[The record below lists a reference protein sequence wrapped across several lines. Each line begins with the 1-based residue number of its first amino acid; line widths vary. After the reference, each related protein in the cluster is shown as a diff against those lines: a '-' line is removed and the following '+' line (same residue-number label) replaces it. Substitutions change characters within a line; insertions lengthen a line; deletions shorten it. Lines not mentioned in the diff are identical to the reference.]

1 VRRRFRGSIGRGL
14 LLSAVVSTSLT
25 CSPAYVIRAGLT
37 ESRILGRRRPIAE
50 VAIDPATPVSIRE
63 KLDLVV
69 QARDFAVRVLHLEA
83 GKSYTT
89 YSHVDRDTLLLVV
102 SAARKDRF
110 EPYTWWF
117 PIVGRVPYKGFFDFD
132 AARREADHLADR
144 GFDTYVRPSP
154 AFSTLGFFNDP
165 LLNTAL
171 RTTDVGIVS
180 TVIHELLHNTIFI
193 ASRIDFNESF
203 ASFVGDRGAIDFFC
217 ARDGATSTTCRE
229 ATEEWQD
236 NLVFGEFL
244 TDLVDRLEKLYART
258 DLDTAEIIRLREAV
272 FDDAKQRF
280 QSEVQPRLHRSYRNF
295 TRQPLNN
302 ATLIG
307 IRLYYRRLDLFEAVY
322 RASGS
327 NLLQSIDRIRAAT
340 HNANDP
346 FAAVA
351 ATLTA
356 PHPPH
361 PDLPALHPPALHPRR
376 PSPAIRPPPFV
387 SRRPSPAVR
396 LPI

>member
-1 VRRRFRGSIGRGL
+1 VRTPACRSLVRGL
-14 LLSAVVSTSLT
+14 LLAVAVSSSPT
-25 CSPAYVIRAGLT
+25 CSPAYVLRAGIT
-37 ESRILGRRRPIAE
+37 ESRILSRRRPIAE
-50 VAIDPATPVSIRE
+50 VATDPDTPESIRE

-69 QARDFAVRVLHLEA
+69 QARDYAERMLHLEA
-83 GKSYTT
+83 GRSYTT

-117 PIVGRVPYKGFFDFD
+117 PIVGRVPYKGFFNFE
-132 AARREADHLADR
+132 AAHREAAHLADR

-193 ASRIDFNESF
+193 PSRIDFNESF

-217 ARDGATSTTCRE
+217 TRDGDAAASCRE

-244 TDLVDRLEKLYART
+244 TDLVDRLETLYARV
-258 DLDTAEIIRLREAV
+258 DLDPDARLRLRETIFEAG
-272 FDDAKQRF
+272 KQRF
-280 QSEVQPRLHRSYRNF
+280 QSDVEPRLHRSYRGF
-295 TRQPLNN
+295 IRQPLNN

-327 NLLQSIDRIRAAT
+327 DLLRAIDRIRTAT
-340 HNANDP
+340 RNADDP
-346 FAAVA
+346 FAAVERS
-351 ATLTA
+351 LTE
-356 PHPPH
+356 
-361 PDLPALHPPALHPRR
+361 
-376 PSPAIRPPPFV
+376 PSPPRSGHPLSRP
-387 SRRPSPAVR
+387 
-396 LPI
+396 